1 MYRRPSLAQRLI
13 PLILVVLVA
22 LVAGVYLGGHPSWL
36 PSPLRSTFVAD
47 NGEQQVQ
54 SVLSL
59 LEKNY
64 FRPLNQQ
71 RLDDEAVNVGL
82 EGVVADLH
90 DPYSHYL
97 PPAAYQTFTSE
108 TTNPRFGG
116 IGVDVL
122 PNPHGLE
129 VEGVFPGSPAAR
141 AGLASGDLITAVGS
155 VQLAGK
161 SEDYAS
167 NLIRGAIGTPVQ
179 LTVHDGSKSRTVT
192 ITRENIVV
200 PVASSK
206 LLHYRGVKIGYL
218 ELSQFAENAG
228 TELRVQVDKMLHEG
242 AQALILDLREN
253 GGGLLEQAISVGSI
267 FIPDGTIV
275 TTRGRTQPSQAF
287 DATGGAISTKI
298 PLVVLVDHN
307 TASSAEIVTAA
318 LQQHGRAKVVG
329 THTYG
334 KGVYQEIV
342 NLPGGAALDMTVGE
356 FFTPNGTNL
365 GAPGV
370 ADGRTL
376 ARGRG
381 ITPDVYAY
389 TKPTARVD
397 TALLTAEHVV
407 AAEVR

>member
-1 MYRRPSLAQRLI
+1 M
-13 PLILVVLVA
+13 
-22 LVAGVYLGGHPSWL
+22 
-36 PSPLRSTFVAD
+36 
-47 NGEQQVQ
+47 
-54 SVLSL
+54 
-59 LEKNY
+59 
-64 FRPLNQQ
+64 
-71 RLDDEAVNVGL
+71 
-82 EGVVADLH
+82 
-90 DPYSHYL
+90 
-97 PPAAYQTFTSE
+97 
-108 TTNPRFGG
+108 
-116 IGVDVL
+116 
-122 PNPHGLE
+122 
-129 VEGVFPGSPAAR
+129 
-141 AGLASGDLITAVGS
+141 
-155 VQLAGK
+155 
-161 SEDYAS
+161 
-167 NLIRGAIGTPVQ
+167 Q

-218 ELSQFAENAG
+218 ELSQFAVNAG
-228 TELRVQVDKMLHEG
+228 TELRVQVDKMLRMG

-253 GGGLLEQAISVGSI
+253 GGGLLEQAISVASI

-275 TTRGRTQPSQAF
+275 TTRGRTQPSQVF

-318 LQQHGRAKVVG
+318 LQQHGRATVVG

-370 ADGRTL
+370 AHGRTL
-376 ARGRG
+376 ARGPG

-397 TALLTAEHVV
+397 TALLTAERV
-407 AAEVR
+407 AAAQVR